1 MEMMT
6 KTTIF
11 SLFIL
16 FTSFSLKGAELVN
29 KSFKIKSHYEAA
41 QLNLKAE
48 SAAIRIVR
56 DYAFLSAVGSIK
68 NQNLNKEC
76 WKEYITNKKIIFD
89 VSNVNKKILKTTNK
103 FHYFVVTFDPKL
115 VNLSPRN
122 KEGFLLYCSKEFVHK
137 FK

>member
-11 SLFIL
+11 SLFVFFI
-16 FTSFSLKGAELVN
+16 SSSLNGAELVK
-29 KSFKIKSHYEAA
+29 KSFKIKSHYNSA

-48 SAAIRIVR
+48 SATIRIVR

-76 WKEYITNKKIIFD
+76 WKEYITNKKIVFD
-89 VSNVNKKILKTTNK
+89 VSHVNKKILKITNK
-103 FHYFVVTFDPKL
+103 FHYFMVTFDPSL
-115 VNLSPRN
+115 VSLSSEN
-122 KEGFLLYCSKEFVHK
+122 KKGFLLHCSKK
-137 FK
+137 L

>member
-11 SLFIL
+11 SLFVFFI
-16 FTSFSLKGAELVN
+16 SFSVNGAELVK
-29 KSFKIKSHYEAA
+29 KSFQIKSHYDAA

-48 SAAIRIVR
+48 SATIRIVR

-89 VSNVNKKILKTTNK
+89 VSHVNKKIQKKTNK
-103 FHYFVVTFDPKL
+103 FYYFEVTFDPKL
-115 VNLSPRN
+115 VNLSSGN
-122 KEGFLLYCSKEFVHK
+122 KEGLFIIWF
-137 FK
+137 

>member
-1 MEMMT
+1 MMT

-11 SLFIL
+11 SLFVFFI
-16 FTSFSLKGAELVN
+16 SFSLNGTELVK
-29 KSFKIKSHYEAA
+29 KSFKIKSHNDVA

-48 SAAIRIVR
+48 SATIRIVR
-56 DYAFLSAVGSIK
+56 DYAFLSVVGNMK

-89 VSNVNKKILKTTNK
+89 VSHVNKKILKKTNK

-115 VNLSPRN
+115 VNLSSGN
-122 KEGFLLYCSKEFVHK
+122 KEGFLSYCSKK
-137 FK
+137 LRS

>member
-11 SLFIL
+11 SLFVFFI
-16 FTSFSLKGAELVN
+16 SFSLNGTELVK
-29 KSFKIKSHYEAA
+29 KSFKIKSHHDVA

-48 SAAIRIVR
+48 SATIRIVR
-56 DYAFLSAVGSIK
+56 DYAFLSVVGSLK

-89 VSNVNKKILKTTNK
+89 VSHVNKKILKITNK
-103 FHYFVVTFDPKL
+103 FHYFVVTFDPSL
-115 VNLSPRN
+115 VNLSSEN
-122 KEGFLLYCSKEFVHK
+122 KKGFLLHCSKK
-137 FK
+137 LWP

>member
-11 SLFIL
+11 SLFVFFI
-16 FTSFSLKGAELVN
+16 SFSLNGTELVK
-29 KSFKIKSHYEAA
+29 KSFKIKSHNDVA

-48 SAAIRIVR
+48 SATIRIVR
-56 DYAFLSAVGSIK
+56 DYAFLSVVGNMK

-89 VSNVNKKILKTTNK
+89 VSHVNKKILKKTNK

-115 VNLSPRN
+115 VNLSSGN
-122 KEGFLLYCSKEFVHK
+122 KEGFLSYCSKK
-137 FK
+137 LRS

>member
-6 KTTIF
+6 KTIIF
-11 SLFIL
+11 SLFIF
-16 FTSFSLKGAELVN
+16 FTSFSLKGTELVN
-29 KSFKIKSHYEAA
+29 KSFKIKSHYDAA

-48 SAAIRIVR
+48 SATIRIVR

-89 VSNVNKKILKTTNK
+89 VSHVNKKILKITNK
-103 FHYFVVTFDPKL
+103 FHYFVVTFDPSL
-115 VNLSPRN
+115 VNLSSEN
-122 KEGFLLYCSKEFVHK
+122 KKGFLLHCSKK
-137 FK
+137 LWP